1 MAISRHCVG
10 TADTLRAPFSLRS
23 LCRILSWADVQELK
37 WSDKYSK
44 QVADFVQNALQQIVF
59 CKEVESLHQFHWE
72 RQRLR
77 PISSF
82 ATTTYPQ
89 PLCFAFRCTV
99 TWILLT
105 QKSQYSQRRAK
116 TNAFTFSLNRN
127 IRNVIM
133 LLFLLT
139 VSMNKG
145 GLFSIK
151 VTKTSQKML
160 VVR

>member
-1 MAISRHCVG
+1 MAISRHCVVQL
-10 TADTLRAPFSLRS
+10 TLWGHHSHCAHCAEYCLGPTCKSS
-23 LCRILSWADVQELK
+23 
-37 WSDKYSK
+37 SDKYSK

-59 CKEVESLHQFHWE
+59 CKEVESLHQFHWG

-151 VTKTSQKML
+151 VTKTS
-160 VVR
+160 